1 MTKNVKYVGFGIEPA
16 APPLNPAIIEAFE
29 AIPTTDIAGV
39 VGRLYTLTPGLI
51 PFLRESRRVAG
62 TAFTVRVPAGDSLMV
77 HAAVDRIG
85 ENDILVADTGG
96 DMNYCLGGSLLCS
109 IAQGRGAKAFV
120 LDGTLRDVE
129 EINDLQFPVYA
140 LSPNPRPAAK
150 NGPGQINVPVHCRG
164 VVVHPGDVIVAD
176 EEGIV
181 VVPRPYVDEV
191 LEAAQSGRDQ
201 DADRLADT
209 AQWAVDHRRIFNE
222 RLHALGVIEHAEE

>member
-1 MTKNVKYVGFGIEPA
+1 MPKNVKFVGFSIEPSVE
-16 APPLNPAIIEAFE
+16 PLDSAILAAFE

-51 PFLRESRRVAG
+51 PFLAKQRRIAG

-96 DMNYCLGGSLLCS
+96 DVNYCLGGSLLCS
-109 IAQGRGAKAFV
+109 IAKGRGAKGFV
-120 LDGTLRDVE
+120 LDGTLRDIE
-129 EINDLQFPVYA
+129 EINDLDFPVYA
-140 LSPNPRPAAK
+140 LSTNPRPAAK

-164 VVVHPGDVIVAD
+164 VVVHPGDVVVAD

-181 VVPRPYVDEV
+181 VVPRAYVHEV
-191 LEAAQSGRDQ
+191 LAAAQAGQ
-201 DADRLADT
+201 QADAERLADH
-209 AQWAVDHRRIFNE
+209 AQWAIDHKRIFNE
-222 RLHALGVIEHAEE
+222 RLVSLGVLTDAE